1 MSASDA
7 DSDARLCPLF
17 NETLQN
23 GKMDD
28 DNSRNLVRV
37 FYVVVAAMS
46 IALLVTVIET
56 INRNTKHNAHP
67 A

>member
-1 MSASDA
+1 MSTTDA
-7 DSDARLCPLF
+7 DSDAQLCPLF
-17 NETLQN
+17 NATLQN

-28 DNSRNLVRV
+28 SRNLVRV